1 MKQNLSFLQ
10 IIISEYKAIFRNK
23 LVIMVVFIGSLVYGL
38 LYPMPYLNDIVT
50 KQRLVIIDED
60 KSELSKR
67 LIFLASATPQI
78 ALLDEVDSLQ
88 RAQNLIE
95 NFEADGVLLIPKGFE
110 SNAKKGVGSIV
121 SYMGN
126 ASYFLIYGAI
136 VEGVHNAINALSEEL
151 RKEREP
157 TLRASEIIRLE
168 SIPLYNVNLGYAN
181 YALAA
186 VLVFILH
193 QTSIAGSGILSAYQ
207 NRIRKEKW
215 QQSQTQKSQNF
226 KDFSAKSNVDF
237 NVDFNAGAKVCL
249 NADFRA
255 DSNAKSSINHSI
267 ERKEYFEIAP
277 IWKLLLGRILAFVGI
292 YSVLFLIYFG
302 VLFPTLGINIH
313 SSPSDFWCFSLPFM
327 ACCVACG
334 VALGSFFSDES
345 IPTQVIFVSSMPLVF
360 IMGFIWPSE
369 LLPAFLRELSYL
381 IPAFHGVRGLMS
393 LNQMGAE
400 FASIMWHLY
409 AFFAIGGFCFLLAYM
424 VLSYRRRRY
433 I

>member
-10 IIISEYKAIFRNK
+10 IIISEYKAIFSNK
-23 LVIMVVFIGSLVYGL
+23 LVIMVVIIGSLVYGL

-50 KQRLVIIDED
+50 KQRLVVIDED

-67 LIFLASATPQI
+67 LIFLTSATPQI

-88 RAQNLIE
+88 TAQNLIE
-95 NFEADGVLLIPKGFE
+95 RFEADGVLLIPKGFE
-110 SNAKKGVGSIV
+110 SNAKKGVGSVV

-151 RKEREP
+151 RKKREP
-157 TLRASEIIRLE
+157 TLRSSEIIKLE

-186 VLVFILH
+186 VLVFVLH

-215 QQSQTQKSQNF
+215 QKSHNS
-226 KDFSAKSNVDF
+226 KDSKDSSAKSNTDF
-237 NVDFNAGAKVCL
+237 TIDFYE
-249 NADFRA
+249 
-255 DSNAKSSINHSI
+255 KSSINPSL
-267 ERKEYFEIAP
+267 EFKEYFEIAP
-277 IWKLLLGRILAFVGI
+277 IWKLLLGRILAFMGI
-292 YSVLFLIYFG
+292 YTVLFLIYFG

-369 LLPAFLRELSYL
+369 LLPSFLRELSYL
-381 IPAFHGVRGLMS
+381 IPAFHGIRGLMS

-400 FASIMWHLY
+400 FASVMWHLY
-409 AFFAIGGFCFLLAYM
+409 AFFAIGGFCFLLAFV

>member
-1 MKQNLSFLQ
+1 MNKQDTSLSFLQ
-10 IIISEYKAIFRNK
+10 ILLCEYKAILSNK
-23 LVIMVVFIGSLVYGL
+23 LVVMVVFIGSLVYGV

-60 KSELSKR
+60 KSDLSRR
-67 LIFLASATPQI
+67 LIFLASSTPQI
-78 ALLDEVDSLQ
+78 ALLEEVDSISK
-88 RAQNLIE
+88 AQSLIE
-95 NFEADGVLLIPKGFE
+95 AFEADGVMLIPKGFE
-110 SNAKKGVGSIV
+110 ANAKKGVGSVV

-136 VEGVHNAINALSEEL
+136 VEGVHNAINALSDEL
-151 RKEREP
+151 RKEKEP
-157 TLRASEIIRLE
+157 SLRSSEIITLE
-168 SIPLYNVNLGYAN
+168 SIPLYNTNLGYAN

-207 NRIRKEKW
+207 NRVRKEKW
-215 QQSQTQKSQNF
+215 QKLEKMREQSGGNIGGNIRLES
-226 KDFSAKSNVDF
+226 SVDF
-237 NVDFNAGAKVCL
+237 GVECG
-249 NADFRA
+249 
-255 DSNAKSSINHSI
+255 
-267 ERKEYFEIAP
+267 EYFEVVP
-277 IWKLLLGRILAFVGI
+277 IWKLILSRILAFVGI
-292 YSVLFLIYFG
+292 YSVLFLLYFG
-302 VLFPTLGINIH
+302 VLFPTLGIHIH
-313 SSPSDFWCFSLPFM
+313 ASASDFWCFSLPFM

-381 IPAFHGVRGLMS
+381 IPAFHGIRGLIS

-400 FASIMWHLY
+400 FASVMGHFF
-409 AFFAIGGFCFLLAYM
+409 AFFIIGGFCFLLAWL
-424 VLSYRRRRY
+424 VLSYRKRERV
-433 I
+433 

>member
-1 MKQNLSFLQ
+1 MNKQRTNLSFLQ
-10 IIISEYKAIFRNK
+10 ILLCEYKAIFSNK
-23 LVIMVVFIGSLVYGL
+23 LVVMVVFIGSLVYGL

-60 KSELSKR
+60 KSDLSRR
-67 LIFLASATPQI
+67 LIFLASSTPQI
-78 ALLDEVDSLQ
+78 ALLKEVDSISM
-88 RAQNLIE
+88 AQNLIE
-95 NFEADGVLLIPKGFE
+95 AFEADGVMLIPKGFE
-110 SNAKKGVGSIV
+110 ANAKKGVGSVV

-136 VEGVHNAINALSEEL
+136 VEGVHNAINALSDEL

-157 TLRASEIIRLE
+157 SLRSSEIITLE
-168 SIPLYNVNLGYAN
+168 SIPLYNTNLGYAN

-207 NRIRKEKW
+207 NRVRKEKW
-215 QQSQTQKSQNF
+215 QQQRKENIKSGGNIG
-226 KDFSAKSNVDF
+226 V
-237 NVDFNAGAKVCL
+237 GL
-249 NADFRA
+249 E
-255 DSNAKSSINHSI
+255 SSIDSSYG
-267 ERKEYFEIAP
+267 EYFEVVP
-277 IWKLLLGRILAFVGI
+277 IWKLISTRILAFVGI
-292 YSVLFLIYFG
+292 YSVLFLLYFG
-302 VLFPTLGINIH
+302 VLFPTLGIHIH
-313 SSPSDFWCFSLPFM
+313 ASASDFWCFSLPFM
-327 ACCVACG
+327 TCCVACG

-381 IPAFHGVRGLMS
+381 IPAFHGIRGLIS

-400 FASIMWHLY
+400 FASIMGHFF
-409 AFFAIGGFCFLLAYM
+409 AFFIIGGFCFLIAWL
-424 VLSYRRRRY
+424 VLSYRKRERV
-433 I
+433 

>member
-10 IIISEYKAIFRNK
+10 IIISEYKAIFSNK
-23 LVIMVVFIGSLVYGL
+23 LVIMVVIIGSLVYGL

-50 KQRLVIIDED
+50 KQRLVVIDED

-67 LIFLASATPQI
+67 LIFLTSATPQI

-88 RAQNLIE
+88 TAQNLIE
-95 NFEADGVLLIPKGFE
+95 RFEADGVLLIPKGFE
-110 SNAKKGVGSIV
+110 SNAKKGVGSVV

-151 RKEREP
+151 RKKREP
-157 TLRASEIIRLE
+157 TLRSSEIIKLE
-168 SIPLYNVNLGYAN
+168 SVPLYNVNLGYAN

-186 VLVFILH
+186 VLVFVLH

-215 QQSQTQKSQNF
+215 QKSHNS
-226 KDFSAKSNVDF
+226 KDSKDSSARSNTDF
-237 NVDFNAGAKVCL
+237 TIDFY
-249 NADFRA
+249 
-255 DSNAKSSINHSI
+255 AKSSINPSL
-267 ERKEYFEIAP
+267 ECKEYFEIAP
-277 IWKLLLGRILAFVGI
+277 IWKLLLGRILAFMGI
-292 YSVLFLIYFG
+292 YTVLFLIYFA

-369 LLPAFLRELSYL
+369 LLPSFLRELSYL
-381 IPAFHGVRGLMS
+381 IPAFHGIRGLMS

-400 FASIMWHLY
+400 FASVMWHLY
-409 AFFAIGGFCFLLAYM
+409 AFFAIGGFCFLLAFV

>member
-1 MKQNLSFLQ
+1 MSKQGTNLSFLQ
-10 IIISEYKAIFRNK
+10 ILLCEYKAIFSNK
-23 LVIMVVFIGSLVYGL
+23 LVVMVVFIGSLVYGL

-60 KSELSKR
+60 KSDLSRR
-67 LIFLASATPQI
+67 LIFLASSTPQI
-78 ALLDEVDSLQ
+78 ALLKEVDSISM
-88 RAQNLIE
+88 AQSLVE
-95 NFEADGVLLIPKGFE
+95 SFEADGIMLIPKGFE
-110 SNAKKGVGSIV
+110 ANAKKGVGSVV

-136 VEGVHNAINALSEEL
+136 VEGVHNAINALSDEL
-151 RKEREP
+151 RREKEP
-157 TLRASEIIRLE
+157 SLRSSEIITLE
-168 SIPLYNVNLGYAN
+168 SVPLYNTNLGYAN

-207 NRIRKEKW
+207 NRVRKEKW
-215 QQSQTQKSQNF
+215 QKLEKMREQSGGNIGGNIGLKSSV
-226 KDFSAKSNVDF
+226 DFSGDYE
-237 NVDFNAGAKVCL
+237 G
-249 NADFRA
+249 
-255 DSNAKSSINHSI
+255 
-267 ERKEYFEIAP
+267 YFEVVP
-277 IWKLLLGRILAFVGI
+277 IWKLIFSRILAFVGI
-292 YSVLFLIYFG
+292 YSVLFLLYFG
-302 VLFPTLGINIH
+302 VLFPTLGIHIH
-313 SSPSDFWCFSLPFM
+313 ALASDFWCFSLPFM

-381 IPAFHGVRGLMS
+381 IPAFHGIRGLIS

-400 FASIMWHLY
+400 FASVMGHFF
-409 AFFAIGGFCFLLAYM
+409 AFFAIGGFCFALAWL
-424 VLSYRRRRY
+424 VLSYRKRERV
-433 I
+433 